1 MLGVIVDTNVLVR
14 AVLSGRGRED
24 AIIDKIGNEDWRLA
38 YGKGQLE
45 EMVRVLGYERI
56 SKKYKWDKDAVDEL
70 ISWVV
75 KYGRQIQAA
84 EVEMC
89 RDKDDNYVVGLVV
102 RAARKSLVYLVTGD
116 KDILDLKGKV
126 ENVTII
132 TPGEFLKVEV
142 GARVR

>member
-1 MLGVIVDTNVLVR
+1 M
-14 AVLSGRGRED
+14 
-24 AIIDKIGNEDWRLA
+24 
-38 YGKGQLE
+38 
-45 EMVRVLGYERI
+45 
-56 SKKYKWDKDAVDEL
+56 
-70 ISWVV
+70 
-75 KYGRQIQAA
+75 
-84 EVEMC
+84 
-89 RDKDDNYVVGLVV
+89 